1 MTIGTMRVK
10 ITMADGEVWYASS
23 PITCNR
29 TPEGMV
35 NYLNKVSK
43 RRGVRATYELA
54 TEAEYQ
60 AYRRLGVNVVVEV
73 KSADHV

>member
-1 MTIGTMRVK
+1 MSIGNMRVK

-35 NYLNKVSK
+35 NYLNKISRK
-43 RRGVRATYELA
+43 RGVRAVYEVA

-60 AYRRLGVNVVVEV
+60 AYHAESKRIIAEAKN
-73 KSADHV
+73 ANHV